1 MRSCLYYFLIFKR
14 DSTAVIAVPKVLREK
29 LGEDGADALISLIN
43 QSQSNNKAE
52 ILQFVEEKF
61 ERRLSEELGKVSE
74 RITDEFAKIN
84 QRITEEIS
92 GVRGELAKEI
102 GGVRGELAKEI
113 SGVRGEM
120 AKEIASVRG
129 EIAGV
134 RGELANVRADLI
146 KWMFIFWV
154 GQIGAI
160 IGILFAFFK

>member
-1 MRSCLYYFLIFKR
+1 
-14 DSTAVIAVPKVLREK
+14 VPKVLREK

-102 GGVRGELAKEI
+102 

-129 EIAGV
+129 EIASV